1 MMKDWENTYDLY
13 MPMPAYTIVEFI
25 SNAQNSK
32 MPCNQVVLRQ
42 MNTGE
47 ITKVN
52 VSFCAILIGFRPNLH
67 FLNPMMRSNDTND
80 SPSIDDKLK
89 DSQMLTSPTYN
100 LLSRKITW
108 LKNLCAKCKHLNLCD
123 RNRRMDATNNRK
135 LCSMHQT
142 SNRDTCHSIDITR
155 SKQNNDNNNNT
166 INCIFDK
173 YEYDDSNQFIHD
185 NNNNNSHNNNH
196 HNNSDTNNSHKS
208 IVTETNSVLTLR
220 IGEDMTKPIDC
231 KTNPIAVDKF
241 TNEVLHVPTK
251 GLYAMGPLVG
261 DNFIRFIPGG
271 ALAITAAL
279 QKQHR

>member
-1 MMKDWENTYDLY
+1 MMKDCENTYDLY

-32 MPCNQVVLRQ
+32 MPCNQVVLKQ

-67 FLNPMMRSNDTND
+67 FLNPMMRSNEAND
-80 SPSIDDKLK
+80 SQSIDEKLK
-89 DSQMLTSPTYN
+89 DLQTLTTPTYN

-108 LKNLCAKCKHLNLCD
+108 LKNLCAKCKHLNLCE
-123 RNRRMDATNNRK
+123 RNRRMDATDNRK
-135 LCSMHQT
+135 LCSIHQT
-142 SNRDTCHSIDITR
+142 SNRDTCRSIDITR

-196 HNNSDTNNSHKS
+196 HNNCNTNNSHKS